1 MDPAEGEETDVP
13 LPPPPHLLLKIGY
26 LICGIF
32 EVKSVILH
40 QKTALKMLLKV
51 FPEGL
56 PAHSHKK
63 KSIAQGKSFRAEILS
78 LLVRVSCL
86 KNIHCNSVSMKY
98 Q

>member
-1 MDPAEGEETDVP
+1 
-13 LPPPPHLLLKIGY
+13 
-26 LICGIF
+26 
-32 EVKSVILH
+32 
-40 QKTALKMLLKV
+40 MLLKV